1 MLFHIYRLENYI
13 HSSYPHVILLIFM
26 NSIVIHM
33 QREKHV
39 NETYDWVMWYLCASN
54 QIMIYIILL
63 IEKDLDVDFLSNF
76 ISLATDDTIEFVDV
90 SSKN

>member
-1 MLFHIYRLENYI
+1 
-13 HSSYPHVILLIFM
+13 
-26 NSIVIHM
+26 
-33 QREKHV
+33 
-39 NETYDWVMWYLCASN
+39 
-54 QIMIYIILL
+54 MIYIILL